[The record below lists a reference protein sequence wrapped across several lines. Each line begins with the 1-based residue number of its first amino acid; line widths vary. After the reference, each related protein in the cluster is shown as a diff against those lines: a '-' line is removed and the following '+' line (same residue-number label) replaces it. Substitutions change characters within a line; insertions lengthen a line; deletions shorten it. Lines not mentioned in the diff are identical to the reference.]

1 MESYNLIPL
10 IIIILLLVLIS
21 FFIFIIKF
29 IRSVKWGW
37 LYLLIILAIIV
48 GGVKLHNHFKNLVFY
63 DFKTKICESYPEIN
77 TIDLYMSYGA
87 HSGSVNVKMKNG
99 TNDEVIEKIFLNILS
114 EINSE
119 PMSSYLKGSTNYDN
133 KSWVILDIFFYGDN
147 YHRYNSGPY
156 QHSEWFT
163 ENNKIKQIWK
173 NDATGKEYRYAELLS
188 N

>member
-1 MESYNLIPL
+1 MESYNLIPV

-21 FFIFIIKF
+21 FFIIIFKF

-48 GGVKLHNHFKNLVFY
+48 GGVKLHNHIKNLVFY
-63 DFKTKICESYPEIN
+63 DFKKVICESYPEIK
-77 TIDLYMSYGA
+77 TIDLHMSYGA
-87 HSGSVNVKMKNG
+87 RSGSINVNIKNG

-114 EINSE
+114 DINNE
-119 PMSSYLKGSTNYDN
+119 PMSSYLKGSTNYEN
-133 KSWVILDIFFYGDN
+133 KSWVNLEIFFYGDN
-147 YHRYNSGPY
+147 YHRYISGPY

-163 ENNKIKQIWK
+163 ENNKKNQIWK
-173 NDATGKEYRYAELLS
+173 NDAIGKEYRYADLLS